1 MWSERIRFVD
11 RFATGLLIA
20 LLLVWQI
27 LCADPSEVSAGDC
40 YNCSIC
46 EVTTAK
52 ATSRANKI
60 GVAKHENETFDG
72 LVLFLV
78 TELIQMSS
86 F

>member
-11 RFATGLLIA
+11 RFAPGLLIA

-27 LCADPSEVSAGDC
+27 SVLIREVSASDC
-40 YNCSIC
+40 YSSSIC
-46 EVTTAK
+46 EKVTTAK
-52 ATSRANKI
+52 ATSRANKNRL
-60 GVAKHENETFDG
+60 AKHENETFDG